1 MTHECLKHTTRV
13 PPAVYGQAVT
23 HTVPSRAGM
32 VQPLLWQPLE
42 PQYRPTAVET
52 MSSHGGDM
60 HNCDVRRDAGTL
72 PGRCEHGTHATYQTR
87 HSHWHVWSA
96 EFVLWHVPDAHSQL
110 EVCLRLS
117 TLSLLLDNCC
127 QGQISA
133 IRPARQSAEPSRHPN
148 SPDYRRR
155 LWRKLIGGAALGG
168 GGVGARVRE
177 HRKTR

>member
-1 MTHECLKHTTRV
+1 MTCAETQAHFLA
-13 PPAVYGQAVT
+13 AVSMARMQ
-23 HTVPSRAGM
+23 
-32 VQPLLWQPLE
+32 LIKL
-42 PQYRPTAVET
+42 
-52 MSSHGGDM
+52 
-60 HNCDVRRDAGTL
+60 GT
-72 PGRCEHGTHATYQTR
+72 Q
-87 HSHWHVWSA
+87 WHVWSA

-127 QGQISA
+127 KGQISA